1 MLEKRAPEPVVIDA
15 RRNKRVAIYSVS
27 TFLFMLGA
35 SFASVPLYDLFCR
48 TTGFGGTPMIAK
60 AAPEQT
66 SDRTFTIRFDANVQA
81 GMGWKF
87 TPEIESIEVRA
98 GEVKAVSYT
107 VKNLKAEPVTAVA
120 SYGVLPEQTG
130 AFFNKLAC
138 FCFTDVTLQPGE
150 EKREEV
156 VFFIDPAIS
165 KEPNLDR
172 VKVITLSYTFFP
184 SKTQP
189 KPLADAGNLINARS
203 EPRETVSK

>member
-1 MLEKRAPEPVVIDA
+1 MMEKRAPEPVVIDP
-15 RRNKRVAIYSVS
+15 RRNKRVAVYAVS

-35 SFASVPLYDLFCR
+35 SFAAVPLYDLFCK
-48 TTGFGGTPMIAK
+48 TTGFAGTPMIAK
-60 AAPEQT
+60 SAPEKT
-66 SDRTFTIRFDANVQA
+66 SDRLFTIRFDANVQA

-87 TPEIESIEVRA
+87 TPEVESIVVRA

-107 VKNLKAEPVTAVA
+107 VKNLKAEPITAVA

-156 VFFIDPAIS
+156 VFFVDPDIS

-184 SKTQP
+184 SKNQP
-189 KPLADAGNLINARS
+189 KPLADAGSLINARN
-203 EPRETVSK
+203 EPRDSISK

>member
-1 MLEKRAPEPVVIDA
+1 MIEKRAPEPVVIDP
-15 RRNKRVAIYSVS
+15 RRNKRVALYAGA
-27 TFLFMLGA
+27 TFLLMLGA
-35 SFASVPLYDLFCR
+35 SFAAVPLYDLFCR

-60 AAPEQT
+60 SAPNKI
-66 SDRTFTIRFDANVQA
+66 SDRVFTVRFDANVQA

-87 TPEIESIEVRA
+87 TPEVETLEVRA

-107 VKNLKAEPVTAVA
+107 VKNLKSEPITAVA

-165 KEPNLDR
+165 SEPALDPI
-172 VKVITLSYTFFP
+172 KVITLSYTFFP
-184 SKTQP
+184 SKSQP
-189 KPLADAGNLINARS
+189 KPLADAGTLINARS
-203 EPRETVSK
+203 EPRESISK